1 MIMAERT
8 ARGSGLSIASAV
20 AVAAIV
26 FCLGRGSLLPFV
38 GLQQDDGHYLVA
50 ARSIADGW
58 GYRAVQAPGRP
69 WQTKFPPVFPLSLSV
84 GWSLSSD
91 WPAVAHWQALE
102 TLTFGAI
109 AAGLLCLVMVRTA
122 SLSNPLAALATVAG
136 RTGPA
141 LLAITAQDMSEP
153 LFMLWIAV
161 AIWSLNVPDDSRFA
175 KTRGV
180 WLALMVLTRSAGLL
194 MCVGAIVWLWRRRA
208 LGWTVVVP
216 VGLAVV
222 GWFGWV
228 QFASIGARAPVYEV
242 SYVQWLATI
251 GLTAWPRIVSD
262 NLLAVPVHGG
272 SLVVQAPMMMLPTAF
287 RPVCGFFAGLA
298 VLAAVV
304 WAARSSAGAWPWLLA
319 VYVAGIVLW
328 PWPPS
333 RFLVAVLPLAFC
345 SVLAATRPGSGAR
358 RAVAM
363 VLMVLGLSN
372 TVAAVERTFDPRWTR
387 GYALVGAA
395 IAPWSEYTALLNA
408 IRRTDTTGRG
418 NRIRRGFHGVPLH
431 GSPRR
436 FSVPAGHDSSQLF
449 ADPIGWQLARARRAA
464 DHDACGIP
472 GSSAGAHMGPY
483 WRARRDDRGTP
494 GLQARAA
501 PVNLP
506 RRGRSLRAPRDR
518 ARRGGPVTGKTDG

>member
-1 MIMAERT
+1 MAERT

-58 GYRAVQAPGRP
+58 GYRAAQAPGKP

-136 RTGPA
+136 STAPA
-141 LLAITAQDMSEP
+141 LLAMTAQDMSEP

-242 SYVQWLATI
+242 SYVQWLATV

-272 SLVVQAPMMMLPTAF
+272 SLVCAGADDDVAHSTSSRVRFLCGSRRCGGGGLGRAIVSWRLAVASRGLCGGD
-287 RPVCGFFAGLA
+287 RPVALA
-298 VLAAVV
+298 TVALSGCRA
-304 WAARSSAGAWPWLLA
+304 AARRSARC
-319 VYVAGIVLW
+319 
-328 PWPPS
+328 S
-333 RFLVAVLPLAFC
+333 R
-345 SVLAATRPGSGAR
+345 R
-358 RAVAM
+358 
-363 VLMVLGLSN
+363 LG
-372 TVAAVERTFDPRWTR
+372 RD
-387 GYALVGAA
+387 
-395 IAPWSEYTALLNA
+395 
-408 IRRTDTTGRG
+408 
-418 NRIRRGFHGVPLH
+418 
-431 GSPRR
+431 
-436 FSVPAGHDSSQLF
+436 
-449 ADPIGWQLARARRAA
+449 LARDARSQW
-464 DHDACGIP
+464 C
-472 GSSAGAHMGPY
+472 
-483 WRARRDDRGTP
+483 
-494 GLQARAA
+494 
-501 PVNLP
+501 
-506 RRGRSLRAPRDR
+506 
-518 ARRGGPVTGKTDG
+518 

>member
-1 MIMAERT
+1 MVMAERT

-58 GYRAVQAPGRP
+58 GYRAAQTPGRP

-122 SLSNPLAALATVAG
+122 GLSNPLAALATVAG
-136 RTGPA
+136 STAAA

-208 LGWTVVVP
+208 LTWTVVVP

-242 SYVQWLATI
+242 SYLQWLATV
-251 GLTAWPRIVSD
+251 GLTAWPRIVAD

-272 SLVVQAPMMMLPTAF
+272 SLVVQAPMMMLPTAL
-287 RPVCGFFAGLA
+287 RPACGFFAGLA
-298 VLAAVV
+298 VVAAVV

-358 RAVAM
+358 RAVAI

-408 IRRTDTTGRG
+408 IRRTTPPDAVIASVVDSMVFLYTDRHGVFPYLQDTIRLNYSPIPSVGGWRELDERLTTTGAA
-418 NRIRRGFHGVPLH
+418 F
-431 GSPRR
+431 
-436 FSVPAGHDSSQLF
+436 
-449 ADPIGWQLARARRAA
+449 LARLPAPTWAHTGALDETIAALRAA
-464 DHDACGIP
+464 RP
-472 GSSAGAHMGPY
+472 GRLRSIYRGA
-483 WRARRDDRGTP
+483 DDRFE
-494 GLQARAA
+494 LLEIVRDEA
-501 PVNLP
+501 
-506 RRGRSLRAPRDR
+506 GR
-518 ARRGGPVTGKTDG
+518 